1 LCGEAVDLHSEP
13 KERAEML
20 GEGGAFHEPKQI
32 ELDEAVLH
40 LLSLRHQLA
49 NLQVAVLED
58 ASAREEIDNQR
69 VAAQGKEV
77 ARIEAADSDYLEA

>member
-1 LCGEAVDLHSEP
+1 LHSEP

-20 GEGGAFHEPKQI
+20 GEGGALYEPKRI
-32 ELDEAVLH
+32 ELDEAVSH

-49 NLQVAVLED
+49 NLKVAVLEG

-77 ARIEAADSDYLEA
+77 ARTEAAELDHLEA